1 MLLGVPDYHKVNQ
14 IQQSAMP
21 IKCLFLKI
29 INRASKITKFFK
41 MSINLRKKFR
51 QPKFIFAALFAVFLL
66 WMAWFGSRAG
76 TRLVMADEIGTA
88 DLIMVLMGPIPDRA
102 LQTAD
107 LYHQGV
113 SSKIV
118 FCNDFQPGSR
128 QLLEY
133 DIKLDNIADI
143 AKSTL
148 VKLGVQ
154 AEHIHILDHFTSS
167 TQDEAIRLRDH
178 LLQNPG
184 IESVVLVTSSYHSR
198 RTYKIFNK
206 VFRRAGLDIDL
217 YISENPYTDFSG
229 ERWWKDRSSA
239 TMVVFEYLKLAN
251 FFLIEQH
258 RIERLR

>member
-1 MLLGVPDYHKVNQ
+1 MT
-14 IQQSAMP
+14 

-29 INRASKITKFFK
+29 INRAAKNTKFFK
-41 MSINLRKKFR
+41 MSINLRKIFR
-51 QPKFIFAALFAVFLL
+51 QPKFIIVALFALFISWIL
-66 WMAWFGSRAG
+66 WFGARAG
-76 TRLVMADEIGTA
+76 SRLVIADKIESA

-102 LQTAD
+102 LQAAD
-107 LYHQGV
+107 LYHEGV

-118 FCNDFQPGSR
+118 FCNDFQPGAR

-133 DIKLDNIADI
+133 EIRLDNIADI

-148 VKLGVQ
+148 IQLGVQ

-167 TQDEAIRLRDH
+167 TQDEAIRLRDY
-178 LLQNPG
+178 LLQNPDL
-184 IESVVLVTSSYHSR
+184 ESVVLVTSSYHSR
-198 RTYKIFNK
+198 RTYSIFSK

>member
-1 MLLGVPDYHKVNQ
+1 MG
-14 IQQSAMP
+14 

-29 INRASKITKFFK
+29 IYQIPKLTKFFK
-41 MSINLRKKFR
+41 MSINIHKIFR
-51 QPKFIFAALFAVFLL
+51 QPKFIFVALFIIFIL
-66 WMAWFGSRAG
+66 WALWFGTRAG
-76 TRLVMADEIGTA
+76 SRLVIADEVESA
-88 DLIMVLMGPIPDRA
+88 DLIMVLMGPIPDRT
-102 LQTAD
+102 LQAAD

-118 FCNDFQPGSR
+118 FCNDHQPGAS

-133 DIKLDNIADI
+133 QIKLDNIADI

-167 TQDEAIRLRDH
+167 TQDEAIKLRDY
-178 LLQNPG
+178 LIQNTG
-184 IESVVLVTSSYHSR
+184 LESVVLVTSSYHSR
-198 RTYKIFNK
+198 RTYKIFSK
-206 VFRRAGLDIDL
+206 VLRRAELDIDL
-217 YISENPYTDFSG
+217 YISENPHTDFSG

-258 RIERLR
+258 KIERLQ